1 MRNSFVVL
9 VALVLV
15 LLGAAPA
22 SADPPVEVSDPVT
35 DHARVLGADAA
46 AVEGAIA
53 DLATDKDIH
62 LYVVLVP
69 SFDEEGSTD
78 WIGQT
83 AQLSEL
89 EGSDILLAVATRQD
103 AYQYAWWVDES
114 FPQSESAVQALI
126 DREVAPELDAG
137 NWGAAVVTM
146 ANGLRAQATTVAE
159 EEAGAPSWSTSTT
172 VLVVGGLSG
181 VLLAGHL
188 LSRRRRTPAVS
199 AR

>member
-83 AQLSEL
+83 ARLSEL

-114 FPQSESAVQALI
+114 FPVSESAVQDLI